1 MITLATHLKRL
12 YRKHFRSYL
21 RHKGGHPSRRHSDRL
36 LGSPKY
42 KRSILLLFSTQLKV
56 TLRSNQTQCHHITI
70 ITQSNLY
77 EVNSSRHYKC
87 KGLFT
92 EEFQSILELQN
103 HQIPKVKTGL
113 ANHCNNNWR
122 HLSNSGQS
130 TTSFST
136 TIGNNKHENSL
147 KGSCHLRPSLNT
159 TQMCESAFK
168 LRTTIDHTGRVCNT
182 LNPKLLIKHTNS
194 DNLKTIVNELFQVS
208 IDRRCK
214 YRVKRDR

>member
-1 MITLATHLKRL
+1 MNRCWTVCLLKQRSQKLITLTAHLIRLCRKLFHSLLKRQGWTSIWE
-12 YRKHFRSYL
+12 KN
-21 RHKGGHPSRRHSDRL
+21 SDQS

-42 KRSILLLFSTQLKV
+42 KRSIILLFSTQHKV
-56 TLRSNQTQCHHITI
+56 TRKFNETHHHHSTT

-122 HLSNSGQS
+122 HLS
-130 TTSFST
+130 
-136 TIGNNKHENSL
+136 
-147 KGSCHLRPSLNT
+147 
-159 TQMCESAFK
+159 
-168 LRTTIDHTGRVCNT
+168 D
-182 LNPKLLIKHTNS
+182 
-194 DNLKTIVNELFQVS
+194 
-208 IDRRCK
+208 
-214 YRVKRDR
+214 